1 MKIAEIK
8 ELTIKELETRKRE
21 MRQEIFN
28 LRIQQQ
34 AGQLEK
40 PHMLRSLR
48 RDAARVDTVLTE
60 KRKTQQSAATP
71 APSPAQLRSCSRD
84 LLFRLHWRRPRHPTS
99 RQR

>member
-48 RDAARVDTVLTE
+48 RDVARVDTVLTE
-60 KRKTQQSAATP
+60 KRKTQQSATTP
-71 APSPAQLRSCSRD
+71 APSPAQKRS
-84 LLFRLHWRRPRHPTS
+84 
-99 RQR
+99 

>member
-21 MRQEIFN
+21 IRQEIFN

-48 RDAARVDTVLTE
+48 RDVARVDTVLTE

-71 APSPAQLRSCSRD
+71 ASSPAEKRS
-84 LLFRLHWRRPRHPTS
+84 
-99 RQR
+99 